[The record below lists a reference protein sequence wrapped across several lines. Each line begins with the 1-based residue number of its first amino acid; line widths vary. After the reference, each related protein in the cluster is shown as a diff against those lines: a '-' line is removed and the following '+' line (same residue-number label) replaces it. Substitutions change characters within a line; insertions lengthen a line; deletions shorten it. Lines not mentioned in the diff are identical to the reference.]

1 MYLIIKIKN
10 SKKVIHNNNNNI
22 DSVQNYLRSNSE

>member
-10 SKKVIHNNNNNI
+10 LKEVIYNNNI
-22 DSVQNYLRSNSE
+22 DNVQNYLKSNSE

>member
-10 SKKVIHNNNNNI
+10 LKEVICNNNI
-22 DSVQNYLRSNSE
+22 DSVQNYLKSNSE

>member
-10 SKKVIHNNNNNI
+10 LKEVIYNNNI
-22 DSVQNYLRSNSE
+22 GSVQNYLKSNSE

>member
-10 SKKVIHNNNNNI
+10 LKEVIYNNNI
-22 DSVQNYLRSNSE
+22 DSVQNYLKSNSE

>member
-10 SKKVIHNNNNNI
+10 LKEVIYNNNI
-22 DSVQNYLRSNSE
+22 DSVQNYLKSSSE

>member
-10 SKKVIHNNNNNI
+10 SKEVIHNNNI
-22 DSVQNYLRSNSE
+22 DSVQNYLISNSE

>member
-10 SKKVIHNNNNNI
+10 LKEVIYNNNI
-22 DSVQNYLRSNSE
+22 DSVQNYLKSNNE